1 MSTIQE
7 DLFTGD
13 NNTLSRYKFVSREIA
28 VNEVI
33 RGKMRDTKVVTIGI
47 LDKETDIVYPHP
59 LSNFIK
65 ASYEYSGGS
74 INTQSAPAQ
83 VVCRF
88 LNFIFD
94 RIQAEDEY
102 FTDLRASGISGLH
115 RIHGSKFITTLSL
128 SGLQKKT
135 VHQYEH
141 YLTRFYVYLKDM
153 RLISEK
159 FETVEVEYTFNGK
172 KFKGYKSIFRDPNL
186 STRLPSSQTI
196 KRRPPKL
203 KDFGDRSRELTEHF
217 IGLARNIAPEIAL
230 GLCFQFYGGLRT
242 GEVVNLTRAELEI
255 TYRESMCVQIKDNR
269 VKLFSR
275 LEDTKFENPKR
286 LAYLNRDLAKQT
298 ILDND
303 LVWEVYDQHMKTL
316 DILNRKGKLE
326 IMSALF
332 VDGNGF
338 PMSGKVYERRF
349 LKVKKAFLKSLIG
362 QPEYEDISSA
372 IWSTHIGRGVFTNT
386 LMNMGLS
393 VTQIAIARGDRNINS
408 AMDYVDERLSAKQ
421 IQAAVNEFKKHPV
434 EDLGTIPKDVTH
446 RFRKGHER

>member
-7 DLFTGD
+7 DLLMSEH
-13 NNTLSRYKFVSREIA
+13 NTLSRYKFVSREIA

-33 RGKMRDTKVVTIGI
+33 QGKMRDIKVVTIGI

-65 ASYEYSGGS
+65 ASYEYMGGKV
-74 INTQSAPAQ
+74 NTQAGPAQ

-88 LNFIFD
+88 LNFILD
-94 RIQAEDEY
+94 KIQAGDEY
-102 FTDLRASGISGLH
+102 FTDLRASGISGLN
-115 RIHGSKFITTLSL
+115 RIHGSKFLTSLSL
-128 SGLQKKT
+128 SGLQKNT
-135 VHQYEH
+135 VHQYEQ
-141 YLTRFYVYLKDM
+141 YLTRFYVYLKKM
-153 RLISEK
+153 RLINER
-159 FETVEVEYTFNGK
+159 FEVEEVGSTFNGK
-172 KFKGYKSIFRDPNL
+172 KFKGFKSIFRDPNL
-186 STRLPSSQTI
+186 PTRLPSPDTI

-203 KDFGDRSRELTEHF
+203 KDFGDRSRELTALF
-217 IGLARNIAPEIAL
+217 IGLARDIAPEIAL

-255 TYRESMCVQIKDNR
+255 TYRESMVVQIKDNR
-269 VKLFSR
+269 IKLFSR
-275 LEDTKFENPKR
+275 LKDTKFENPKR
-286 LAYLNRDLAKQT
+286 LAYLNLNLAKQT

-303 LVWEVYDQHMKTL
+303 LVWEIYDQHIKTL

-326 IMSALF
+326 NVSALF

-386 LMNMGLS
+386 LIKMGLS

-408 AMDYVDERLSAKQ
+408 ALDYIDAVLSAKQ
-421 IQAAVNEFKKHPV
+421 IQAAVNEFKQHPV
-434 EDLGTIPKDVTH
+434 EELGTIPVEVTNK
-446 RFRKGHER
+446 FRRGHVR